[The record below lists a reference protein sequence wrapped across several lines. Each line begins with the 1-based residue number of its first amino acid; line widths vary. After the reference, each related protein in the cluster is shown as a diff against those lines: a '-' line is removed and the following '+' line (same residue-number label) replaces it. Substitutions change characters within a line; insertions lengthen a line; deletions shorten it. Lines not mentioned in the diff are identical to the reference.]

1 MPFSMPLSRL
11 VHENLS
17 IIMDFCFSRIPLIN
31 MVNSEF
37 VGEWKYLRKSLF
49 TLSQERADKA
59 AIELALFLRL
69 LDDREGISGYLNQ
82 TQQDRDFGRIIF
94 KDKPEQSLKLRNVAN
109 KIIHASELR
118 WDVSITDKPVLICIS
133 QYKEKWESAEI
144 DVISLASFCGGLGF

>member
-1 MPFSMPLSRL
+1 MPLSRL